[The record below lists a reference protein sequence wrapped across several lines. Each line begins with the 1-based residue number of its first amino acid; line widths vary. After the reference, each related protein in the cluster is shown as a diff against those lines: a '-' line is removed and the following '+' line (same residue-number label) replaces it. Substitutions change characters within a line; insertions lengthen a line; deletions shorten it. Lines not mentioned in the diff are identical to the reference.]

1 MLITEYRTT
10 TELVKKIKIE
20 LTLLRKAITDYE
32 KLESKM
38 SDEQEFFLKRSELIP
53 EINELFLNF
62 LSENMRC
69 LKKEVY
75 LEEEINFVKDKL
87 DELLEKIDRKYVI
100 TIADRIKEL
109 LDRFELST
117 LRIEKKKSKDKEVLV
132 TEIDGTE
139 VDRIFLNKEIY
150 KKLELNKIFNKGE
163 SLEYIRPN
171 LYIYQ
176 NKTILDFKNEKK
188 IDVDIIEKY
197 LDNNIL
203 ILETGKKKKLYLI
216 DKKKER
222 KGSCEIHHDK
232 VIVLNEKEYFLLH
245 ENQYYKMNF
254 LKKDKGY
261 YEYQISE
268 SKKKIEEEEFIHN
281 KVDSFINK
289 KENRKLEKKVV
300 LTEDYKVVHIGA
312 YDKMSI
318 KRIEPKIDILR
329 FVGNN
334 QKLTEKNI
342 EYFLEVDLA
351 REKNEKYIFIKDG
364 VIIYKLAFPEYIF
377 KEKEDTLKDKIA
389 LTLEKVELDIQP
401 TIVYLKA
408 KYKKNKTKDE
418 INLRLFPYHDY
429 MKKKYSDPSK
439 YKIFEIK

>member
-150 KKLELNKIFNKGE
+150 KKLELNKIFNEGE
-163 SLEYIRPN
+163 SLVYIRPN

-188 IDVDIIEKY
+188 IDVDIIEEY

-203 ILETGKKKKLYLI
+203 ILQTGKKKKLYLI

-222 KGSCEIHHDK
+222 KGSCEIYHDK

-254 LKKDKGY
+254 LKKNKGY

-281 KVDSFINK
+281 EVDSFINK

-312 YDKMSI
+312 YDKMFI

-334 QKLTEKNI
+334 QKLTGKNI
-342 EYFLEVDLA
+342 EDFLEVDLA

-377 KEKEDTLKDKIA
+377 KEEIT

-401 TIVYLKA
+401 LIVYLKV
-408 KYKKNKTKDE
+408 KYKKNKTKEE

>member
-32 KLESKM
+32 KLESTW
-38 SDEQEFFLKRSELIP
+38 SDEQKLFLKRSEFIP

-69 LKKEVY
+69 LKKEIY

-87 DELLEKIDRKYVI
+87 DELSEKLDRKYVI

-109 LDRFELST
+109 LDRSELST
-117 LRIEKKKSKDKEVLV
+117 LRIEKKKSKDKEVLI

-150 KKLELNKIFNKGE
+150 KKLELNKIFNEGE
-163 SLEYIRPN
+163 SLVYIRPN

-188 IDVDIIEKY
+188 IDVDIIEEY

-203 ILETGKKKKLYLI
+203 ILQAGKKKKLYLI

-222 KGSCEIHHDK
+222 KGSCEIYHDK

-254 LKKDKGY
+254 LKKNKGY
-261 YEYQISE
+261 CEYQILE

-281 KVDSFINK
+281 KVDLFINK

-300 LTEDYKVVHIGA
+300 LTEDYKVVYIGA

-318 KRIEPKIDILR
+318 KRIESKIDILR

-342 EYFLEVDLA
+342 EDFLEVDLA
-351 REKNEKYIFIKDG
+351 REKNEKYIFIKEG

-377 KEKEDTLKDKIA
+377 KEKIA
-389 LTLEKVELDIQP
+389 LTLEKVELDIQHP
-401 TIVYLKA
+401 IVYLKA
-408 KYKKNKTKDE
+408 KYKKNKTKEE